1 MVWTSPHI
9 HICSGAPGSSVIMEE
24 DKLVV
29 PWPLLKV
36 WLNWEC
42 CNRAI
47 NSHSWSEA
55 AEVKSNKVFLNQG
68 SPKILKYVIKVP
80 VQFLCFWNGQTLLDT
95 WTEKSWNRWDVLWLL
110 FHLICQG
117 LEIRAIQDNPQHY
130 ALFLELV
137 NGDGSNTFWQIQ
149 ILHSEEDQLPLK
161 EFWSVWHNS
170 SLGLK
175 WKKKCEW
182 NCNLLMTYSAKVEI
196 LNVVQPNS

>member
-1 MVWTSPHI
+1 MRKFCCIGRTITTIAIVVKVVI
-9 HICSGAPGSSVIMEE
+9 HVIFTVI
-24 DKLVV
+24 KGIQRWKSAKIGQLNVAQV
-29 PWPLLKV
+29 NVIILK
-36 WLNWEC
+36 N
-42 CNRAI
+42 
-47 NSHSWSEA
+47 H
-55 AEVKSNKVFLNQG
+55 KVFLNQG
-68 SPKILKYVIKVP
+68 SPKILKYVIKVL

-161 EFWSVWHNS
+161 ELWSVWHNS

-175 WKKKCEW
+175 WKTECEW
-182 NCNLLMTYSAKVEI
+182 KLKFTYEI
-196 LNVVQPNS
+196 FC